1 MIRGTATGGVVQHTL
16 GLSAFHH
23 RERITM
29 PITRPDRSQVLV
41 FPDPG
46 ALRRWLET
54 HHVTEREAWFGY
66 YRKGSGKTSVT
77 YAEAIDEALCFGWID
92 GITYRV
98 DDEVTTNRFTPRRRG
113 SYWSAVNIAKVERL
127 KATGL
132 MTAAGLKAY
141 EARDES
147 ADLRYSYENRPADL
161 PHAML
166 ERLRTDPS
174 AARYW
179 EAQTPAYRRTAAF
192 WVTSAKREATRER
205 RLATLIADSAAGK
218 PIKLLS
224 YGRPSTAT
232 LRA

>member
-1 MIRGTATGGVVQHTL
+1 
-16 GLSAFHH
+16 
-23 RERITM
+23 M
-29 PITRPDRSQVLV
+29 PIARPDRSSVLV
-41 FPDPG
+41 FPDSR
-46 ALRRWLET
+46 ALRRWLEM
-54 HHVTEREAWFGY
+54 HHASEREAWFGY

-77 YAEAIDEALCFGWID
+77 YTEAVDQALCFGWID

-113 SYWSAVNIAKVERL
+113 SYWSAVNIANVERL
-127 KATGL
+127 MAAGL

-141 EARDES
+141 EARAES
-147 ADLRYSYENRPADL
+147 ADLRYSYEHRAADL
-161 PHAML
+161 PKAML
-166 ERLRTDPS
+166 ERLRADPK

-205 RLATLIADSAAGK
+205 RLATLIADSAAGR
-218 PIKLLS
+218 PIRLVS
-224 YGRPSTAT
+224 YGRSPEAT